1 MLRTF
6 DKLTSVLKVRLT
18 KILIS
23 TPVFR
28 LHYRA
33 TFLITIA
40 CSILVTSRQFFGGH
54 IDCVQNDAGVA
65 TRILNTYCFIAA
77 TFTVPKFSSLL
88 DPMADDQKFSQLAS
102 LNEEQDQVKYHAYYQ
117 WVPFALFAQGL
128 LFYAP
133 YALWKAW
140 EGAKITSIV
149 QGLNVFDL
157 RSRKEVRGA
166 KEQILA
172 KYLQRTLH
180 HHNAWAVRYHVCML
194 ANLVNVVGQIWFVDW
209 FLDGE
214 FRTYGWRVFKF
225 LEGTD
230 PEDRLDPM
238 AAVFPKM
245 TKCTFHKFGPSGSV
259 NKHDALC
266 ILALNIIN
274 EKIYVLLWFWFVLL
288 TLVTAV
294 DFAYRLLVLYSS
306 GLRAAILGRRL
317 AAARRNR
324 ADLLIQRFQFGD
336 FVLADLLG
344 QNLDQNTFSN
354 VFEHLAVYLIGDHDL
369 NEDTPIMA

>member
-40 CSILVTSRQFFGGH
+40 CSILVTSRQFFGNH

-77 TFTVPKFSSLL
+77 TFTVPKFTL
-88 DPMADDQKFSQLAS
+88 DAGDDVRHENSQKFAQLAN
-102 LNEEQDQVKYHAYYQ
+102 LNEEEDQVKYHAYYQ

-140 EGAKITSIV
+140 ESAKIRNIV

-172 KYLQRTLH
+172 KYLHRTLH
-180 HHNAWAVRYHVCML
+180 QHNGWAVRFHVCML
-194 ANLVNVVGQIWFVDW
+194 ANLVNVVAQIWFVDW

-245 TKCTFHKFGPSGSV
+245 TKCTFHKFGPSG
-259 NKHDALC
+259 
-266 ILALNIIN
+266 
-274 EKIYVLLWFWFVLL
+274 
-288 TLVTAV
+288 
-294 DFAYRLLVLYSS
+294 
-306 GLRAAILGRRL
+306 
-317 AAARRNR
+317 
-324 ADLLIQRFQFGD
+324 
-336 FVLADLLG
+336 
-344 QNLDQNTFSN
+344 
-354 VFEHLAVYLIGDHDL
+354 
-369 NEDTPIMA
+369 